1 MLQMQFVPNDDLH
14 FILEDMVDSDNKNNC
29 PLLSMTGRRIYTI
42 LSYQLV
48 LLLSNFVFNFVVYSS
63 LFFFCTW
70 IQCITM
76 HMQSHASHAKQR

>member
-63 LFFFCTW
+63 LFFFVPGYN
-70 IQCITM
+70 
-76 HMQSHASHAKQR
+76 A